1 MGMLENIQS
10 GKENNPPR
18 LMIYGSEGVGK
29 AQPLDAKVLTPSGFV
44 EMGTL
49 HVGDN
54 VIGSDGKAHKVLAV
68 FPQGE
73 KEVFRVTFRD
83 GSQTECTDEHLW
95 FTQTRGERDQDQP
108 GAVRDMHTIRHSLRY
123 GTHFNHAVPRV
134 APVEFESSEDLPI
147 SPWLLGVYL
156 AEGNCGTSAIIS
168 NPETDI
174 LKRIAE
180 SVPESDTTL
189 TGERNI
195 RIRKRQFGSAPS
207 AFKKG
212 LMALGLEDKIS
223 DTKFIPP
230 CYLMASIENR
240 KELLRGICDGDGYVV
255 QPGAVEIA
263 TASPQ
268 MAKDILFLVRSLG
281 GAVTM
286 EVRSVHYRK
295 DGEKHVVKPS
305 HRIYASFTNGVVPVA
320 SAKHMA
326 KWKFPEWMIRH
337 TIRSVVSVGKKE
349 CQCIVIDALDSLYIT
364 DDFIVT
370 HNSTFGASA
379 PGAIFVQTEDG
390 LGEINCKKFPLAHNL
405 AEVLAELAALRDEQH
420 DFQTVVVD
428 SADWL
433 ERLIFDEVCRE
444 YGVRNI
450 EKADGGYGR
459 GYTHALTH
467 WRKVINLLQEL
478 RDKRGMMVI
487 LVAHAKVERFEDPEN
502 AAYDRY
508 TPRLHKHAASLIAE
522 WVDAVL
528 FANKKFR
535 ITKENAGFSGERAIA
550 APIGADGGE
559 RIIRTVGSPAC
570 VAKNRYGLPS
580 ELPLSWQA
588 FIDAYQKIQ
597 AGNANA

>member
-10 GKENNPPR
+10 GRESKPPR
-18 LMIYGSEGVGK
+18 IMIYGSEGVGK
-29 AQPLDAKVLTPSGFV
+29 AQPLDAQVLTPTGFV
-44 EMGTL
+44 EMGAI
-49 HVGDN
+49 HVGDH
-54 VIGSDGKAHKVLAV
+54 VIGADGKAHKVLAV

-95 FTQTRGERDQDQP
+95 FTQTRSERDHAQP
-108 GAVRDMHTIRHSLRY
+108 GAVRNMNTIRHTLRY
-123 GTHFNHAVPRV
+123 GTHFNHGVPRV
-134 APVEFESSEDLPI
+134 APAEFETSAELPI

-156 AEGNCGTSAIIS
+156 AEGNCGSSAIIS
-168 NPETDI
+168 NPEPDI
-174 LKRIAE
+174 LKRIAD
-180 SVPESDTTL
+180 SVPESDITSAA
-189 TGERNI
+189 ERSI
-195 RIRKRQFGSAPS
+195 RIRKRQYGSAPS
-207 AFKKG
+207 EFRKG
-212 LMALGLEDKIS
+212 LASLGLEDKIS
-223 DTKFIPP
+223 DTKFIPSQ
-230 CYLMASIENR
+230 YLMASVEDR
-240 KELLRGICDGDGYVV
+240 QELLRGLCDGDGYVV
-255 QPGAVEIA
+255 RPGAVEIS
-263 TASPQ
+263 TVSPQ

-281 GAVTM
+281 GSATM
-286 EVRSVHYRK
+286 EVRPAHYRK
-295 DGEKHVVKPS
+295 NGEKHDTKPS
-305 HRIYASFTNGVVPVA
+305 HRIYASFTNGIVPVA

-337 TIRSVVSVGKKE
+337 TIRNVEFVGRKA
-349 CQCIVIDALDSLYIT
+349 CQCIVIDALDSLYVT

-370 HNSTFGASA
+370 HNSTFGSSA

-390 LGEINCKKFPLAHNL
+390 LGEINCKKFPLAHSL
-405 AEVLAELAALRDEQH
+405 AEVLAELTALRDEQH

-535 ITKENAGFSGERAIA
+535 VTKENDRAIA
-550 APIGADGGE
+550 APIGSDGGE

-570 VAKNRYGLPS
+570 IAKNRYGLPA
-580 ELPLSWQA
+580 EIPLSWQA
-588 FIDAYQKIQ
+588 FIDAYSKISQ
-597 AGNANA
+597 PISQS